1 MWADPA
7 TCLTIPSSGLPVG
20 RRVSAYCIAPPS
32 ADPYLEYFGLLIL
45 PLRCLTSAALSELSS
60 KLITSFVYSY
70 DVVSRLSLGSIRD
83 LTRACWWLCDG
94 KDDENPNH
102 IIRKALGIQGGLAL
116 LKGRHRTADDAT
128 FVSLSYYWHY
138 ASHSPLCSCYP
149 SAKPLKRTCTLQSS
163 IHLERYYGLLHW

>member
-7 TCLTIPSSGLPVG
+7 TCLTIPSSGLPAG

-32 ADPYLEYFGLLIL
+32 VTPCSYDSGLLISRS
-45 PLRCLTSAALSELSS
+45 RCLTSAALSELSN

-128 FVSLSYYWHY
+128 FVGCSYCRYSVSNS
-138 ASHSPLCSCYP
+138 ALFSSCP
-149 SAKPLKRTCTLQSS
+149 FAKHLKPT
-163 IHLERYYGLLHW
+163 

>member
-1 MWADPA
+1 M
-7 TCLTIPSSGLPVG
+7 SFS
-20 RRVSAYCIAPPS
+20 
-32 ADPYLEYFGLLIL
+32 
-45 PLRCLTSAALSELSS
+45 RCLTSVALSELSS

-116 LKGRHRTADDAT
+116 LRGRHRTADDAT
-128 FVSLSYYWHY
+128 FVSFLLQFGTIFLTCPDLLS
-138 ASHSPLCSCYP
+138 SYP
-149 SAKPLKRTCTLQSS
+149 SVKHLKPTCTLQSF
-163 IHLERYYGLLHW
+163 IHPERYYGLLQW